1 MYRGSRPRI
10 LPVFVTIVVVVI
22 VIAVA
27 VTLVRSMLQGGT
39 PNDNQQSDQAQKQ
52 TLQMAAVSQDTTRSV
67 RWTVR
72 GPIVADEKFKSY
84 QIVITPTA
92 RTYTVYNGYLDK
104 VESQKTYDN
113 NATAY
118 EQFTYALDKADSDI
132 RGVCATHGLVSK
144 FETVNGATA
153 DHTVWGST
161 CKDSPGTLGA
171 DPLKVHALFVNQI
184 PEFKPSFNNIY

>member
-10 LPVFVTIVVVVI
+10 LPVFITIVVVVI

-52 TLQMAAVSQDTTRSV
+52 TLQMAAVSQDATRSV

-92 RTYTVYNGYLDK
+92 RTYTVYNANIGVVRGKED
-104 VESQKTYDN
+104 
-113 NATAY
+113 
-118 EQFTYALDKADSDI
+118 DSDI
-132 RGVCATHGLVSK
+132 RGVCATNGIVYK

-171 DPLKVHALFVNQI
+171 DPVKIHALFVNQI
-184 PEFKPSFNNIY
+184 PEFKSSFNNIY